1 MLFPT
6 LAFGVFFLFVYFTSW
21 SLDRENGRR
30 KLFLLLASWFFY
42 AQWDWRFVGLLIL
55 SAVLNWGVAAL
66 IARSDDDSRRKWL
79 VGLGVAFNL
88 LVLGFFK
95 YYGFFI
101 EQAGEL
107 LAQFGWGRDLPL
119 LQVILPVGISFF
131 TFQGI
136 SYVVDVHRRKTPVAR
151 SLLDVMLLMS
161 FFPHLVAGP
170 IVRASDLLPQFD
182 RTPRLTREMATHG
195 LLLIVWGLFKKTV
208 IASELSVRLVDPV
221 FFDPTAYGTLD
232 MMAAVYGYAVQI
244 YCDFSAYSDMAIGTA
259 ALLGYSFPRNFD
271 QPYRAGSMQSFWR
284 RWHISLS
291 SWLRDYLYVPLGGG
305 RKGLVSSSINVFIT
319 MVLGGLWHG
328 AAWTFLAWG
337 ALHGGVQVV
346 ERIGRAAFGDRR
358 VIHPVLGVL
367 ITFHIVCLGWIL
379 FRAENFDLA
388 MQVLIGLGRWWQ
400 PAAMVTPLLLTLIV
414 GGLAMHWLP
423 PRAIEGLAERL
434 KTAPSLT
441 LALLLGVAFLLV
453 EAVRPDGVAPFIY
466 FQF

>member
-42 AQWDWRFVGLLIL
+42 AQWDWRFVGLLIA
-55 SAVLNWGVAAL
+55 SAVLNWGVAVL
-66 IARSDDDSRRKWL
+66 IDRSDEQARRKWL
-79 VGLGVAFNL
+79 VGLGVAANL
-88 LVLGFFK
+88 LILGFFK
-95 YYGFFI
+95 YYGFFV
-101 EQAGEL
+101 EQAGDL
-107 LAQFGWGRDLPL
+107 LSRFGWERDLPL
-119 LQVILPVGISFF
+119 LEIVLPVGISFF

-136 SYVVDVHRRKTPVAR
+136 SYVVDVHRGKTPIAR

-170 IVRASDLLPQFD
+170 IVRASDLLPQFE
-182 RTPRLTREMATHG
+182 RAPRLTREMATHG
-195 LLLIVWGLFKKTV
+195 LLLICWGLFKKTV

-221 FFDPTAYGTLD
+221 FFDPASYGTWDL
-232 MMAAVYGYAVQI
+232 MAAVYGYAVQI
-244 YCDFSAYSDMAIGTA
+244 YCDFSAYSDMAIGIA

-271 QPYRAGSMQSFWR
+271 QPYRAKSMQDFWR

-305 RKGLVSSSINVFIT
+305 KKGLVRSCLNVFIT
-319 MVLGGLWHG
+319 MLLGGLWHG
-328 AAWTFLAWG
+328 AAWTFVAWG
-337 ALHGGVQVV
+337 ALHGGVQVI
-346 ERIGRAAFGDRR
+346 ERLGRSVIGDGKGPPAW
-358 VIHPVLGVL
+358 LGVL
-367 ITFHIVCLGWIL
+367 VTFHIVCLGWIL
-379 FRAENFDLA
+379 FRAETFPMA
-388 MQVLIGLGRWWQ
+388 MEVLTGLGRLE
-400 PAAMVTPLLLTLIV
+400 PATLVTPFLTALIV

-423 PRAIEGLAERL
+423 PRAVEGIATWM
-434 KTAPSLT
+434 KPAPSLT
-441 LALLLGVAFLLV
+441 MGLLIGLAILLV

>member
-6 LAFGVFFLFVYFTSW
+6 LAFGVFFLFVYFTAW

-30 KLFLLLASWFFY
+30 KLFLLLASWVFY
-42 AQWDWRFVGLLIL
+42 AQWDWRFVGLLIA
-55 SAVLNWGVAAL
+55 SAVLNWGVAAV
-66 IARSDDDSRRKWL
+66 IARADQAGRRKLW
-79 VGLGVAFNL
+79 VGLGVAANL
-88 LVLGFFK
+88 LILGVFK
-95 YYGFFI
+95 YYGFFV

-107 LAQFGWGRDLPL
+107 LARVGWERDLPL
-119 LQVILPVGISFF
+119 LEIVLPVGISFF

-136 SYVVDVHRRKTPVAR
+136 SYVVDVYRGRTPPAK

-182 RTPRLTREMATHG
+182 RVPRLTREMAAHG
-195 LLLIVWGLFKKTV
+195 FLLIGWGLFKKTV

-221 FFDPTAYGTLD
+221 FFDPSAYGALD
-232 MMAAVYGYAVQI
+232 LTAAVYAYAVQI

-271 QPYRAGSMQSFWR
+271 QPYRAKSMQDFWR

-305 RKGLVSSSINVFIT
+305 RKGLVRSCLNVFIT
-319 MVLGGLWHG
+319 MLLGGLWHG
-328 AAWTFLAWG
+328 AAWTFVAWG
-337 ALHGGVQVV
+337 ALHGGVQVI
-346 ERIGRAAFGDRR
+346 ERLGRAAFGDRK
-358 VIHPVLGVL
+358 VIPTWIGV
-367 ITFHIVCLGWIL
+367 IVTFHIVCLGWIL
-379 FRAENFDLA
+379 FRSESFPMAMEVLA
-388 MQVLIGLGRWWQ
+388 GLGRFE
-400 PAAMVTPLLLTLIV
+400 AATMVTPFLLTLIV
-414 GGLAMHWLP
+414 GGLLMHWLP
-423 PRAIEGLAERL
+423 PRAVEGIATWL
-434 KTAPSLT
+434 KPAPSLT
-441 LALLLGVAFLLV
+441 MGLLVGAALLLV

>member
-6 LAFGVFFLFVYFTSW
+6 LAFGVFFLFVYFTAW

-42 AQWDWRFVGLLIL
+42 AQWDWRFVALLIA
-55 SAVLNWGVAAL
+55 SAVLNWGVAVL
-66 IARSDDDSRRKWL
+66 IDRSSESRRRKWL
-79 VGLGVAFNL
+79 VGLGVAANL
-88 LVLGFFK
+88 LILGFFK
-95 YYGFFI
+95 YYGFFV
-101 EQAGEL
+101 EQAGDL
-107 LAQFGWGRDLPL
+107 LTRFGWERDLPL
-119 LQVILPVGISFF
+119 LQIVLPVGISFF

-136 SYVVDVHRRKTPVAR
+136 SYVVDVHRGKTPVAK

-182 RTPRLTREMATHG
+182 RAPRLTREMATHG
-195 LLLIVWGLFKKTV
+195 LLLICWGLFKKTV

-221 FFDPTAYGTLD
+221 FFDPASYGTLD
-232 MMAAVYGYAVQI
+232 LMAAVYGYAVQI
-244 YCDFSAYSDMAIGTA
+244 YCDFSAYSDMAIGIA

-271 QPYRAGSMQSFWR
+271 QPYRASSMQDFWR

-305 RKGLVSSSINVFIT
+305 RKGLVRSCLNVFIT
-319 MVLGGLWHG
+319 MLLGGLWHG
-328 AAWTFLAWG
+328 AAWTFVAWG
-337 ALHGGVQVV
+337 ALHGGVQVL
-346 ERIGRAAFGDRR
+346 ERLGRSVLGDRR
-358 VIHPVLGVL
+358 GPPAWLGVL
-367 ITFHIVCLGWIL
+367 VTFHIVCLGWIL
-379 FRAENFDLA
+379 FRAETFPMA
-388 MQVLIGLGRWWQ
+388 MEVLTGLGRLE
-400 PAAMVTPLLLTLIV
+400 PATLVTPFLLTLIV

-423 PRAIEGLAERL
+423 PRAVEGIATWL
-434 KTAPSLT
+434 KPAPSLT
-441 LALLLGVAFLLV
+441 MGLLIGVAILLV

>member
-6 LAFGVFFLFVYFTSW
+6 LAFGIFFLFVYFTTW

-42 AQWDWRFVGLLIL
+42 AQWDWRFVALLIL
-55 SAVLNWGVAAL
+55 SAVLNWGIGAM
-66 IARSDDDSRRKWL
+66 IARSDEDRRRKWL
-79 VGLGVAFNL
+79 VAGGVAANL
-88 LVLGFFK
+88 IVLGFFK

-101 EQAGEL
+101 EQMADL
-107 LAQFGWGRDLPL
+107 LMRVGWERDLPL
-119 LQVILPVGISFF
+119 LQIVLPVGISFF

-136 SYVVDVHRRKTPVAR
+136 SYVVDVHRRTAEPAK

-182 RTPRLTREMATHG
+182 RAPRLTRVMATHG

-221 FFDPTAYGTLD
+221 FFDPSAYGALD
-232 MMAAVYGYAVQI
+232 IAAAVYGYAVQI
-244 YCDFSAYSDMAIGTA
+244 YCDFSAYSDMAIGIA

-271 QPYRAGSMQSFWR
+271 QPYRASSMQSFWR

-305 RKGLVSSSINVFIT
+305 KKGLARSCINVFIT
-319 MVLGGLWHG
+319 MLLGGLWHG
-328 AAWTFLAWG
+328 AAWTFVAWG

-346 ERIGRAAFGDRR
+346 ERLGRAVLGERR
-358 VIHPVLGVL
+358 ILPTVVGVL

-379 FRAENFDLA
+379 FRAETWDLA
-388 MQVLIGLGRWWQ
+388 VAMLQGLGRMQ
-400 PAAMVTPLLLTLIV
+400 PVELVTPLLLALIT

-423 PRAIEGLAERL
+423 PRAIEGMAVRLAPAASIL
-434 KTAPSLT
+434 
-441 LALLLGVAFLLV
+441 LALLIGIAFLLV

>member
-42 AQWDWRFVGLLIL
+42 AQWDWRFVGLLIA
-55 SAVLNWGVAAL
+55 SAVLNWGVAVL
-66 IARSDDDSRRKWL
+66 IDRSVDQGRRKWL
-79 VGLGVAFNL
+79 VGLGVALNL
-88 LVLGFFK
+88 IILGFFK
-95 YYGFFI
+95 YYGFFV
-101 EQAGEL
+101 EQAGDL
-107 LAQFGWGRDLPL
+107 LTRFGWERDLPL
-119 LQVILPVGISFF
+119 LEIVLPVGISFF

-136 SYVVDVHRRKTPVAR
+136 SYVVDVHRGKTPIAK

-170 IVRASDLLPQFD
+170 IVRASDLLPQFE
-182 RTPRLTREMATHG
+182 RAPRLTREMATHG
-195 LLLIVWGLFKKTV
+195 LLLICWGLFKKTV

-221 FFDPTAYGTLD
+221 FFDPAAYGAFDLV
-232 MMAAVYGYAVQI
+232 AAVYGYAIQI
-244 YCDFSAYSDMAIGTA
+244 YCDFSAYSDMAIGIA

-271 QPYRAGSMQSFWR
+271 QPYRAKSMQDFWR

-305 RKGLVSSSINVFIT
+305 KKGLVRSCLNVFIT
-319 MVLGGLWHG
+319 MLLGGLWHG
-328 AAWTFLAWG
+328 AAWTFVAWG
-337 ALHGGVQVV
+337 ALHGGVQVI
-346 ERIGRAAFGDRR
+346 ERLGRA
-358 VIHPVLGVL
+358 VIPEGKGVPAWLGV
-367 ITFHIVCLGWIL
+367 IVTFHIVCLGWIL
-379 FRAENFDLA
+379 FRAETFPLA
-388 MQVLIGLGRWWQ
+388 MEVLTGLGRLE
-400 PAAMVTPLLLTLIV
+400 PATMVTPFLLALIV

-423 PRAIEGLAERL
+423 PRAAEGIATWM
-434 KTAPSLT
+434 KPAPSLT
-441 LALLLGVAFLLV
+441 VGLLVGVAILLV